1 MSVTVNT
8 TAANSV
14 SVTVNN
20 GPSISFTSTS
30 SSVAVTSSTPS
41 SISVTEK
48 GPKGDTGA
56 TGPQGPTGATGP
68 AGADGKSYTISCVD
82 GDNSDEEKI
91 RLTDNDG
98 TTDDVVLE
106 AGTGLSIARSGD
118 KITFTNTVTDTD
130 TVLTSEQVQD
140 IVGAMFTGN
149 TETRIS
155 ATYEDSDGTI
165 DLVVDDMTA
174 DTQLTTEQVQ
184 DIVGAMLT
192 GNTETRISVTY
203 EDSDGTIDFVVDDMT
218 ANTQLSTEEVQDIVG
233 AMFSSN
239 TETRIS
245 ATYDDSD
252 GTIDLVVDDMTA
264 DTQLSTEQVQ
274 DIVGAMFSGNTETRI
289 SATYEDS
296 DGTIDLV
303 VDAIPVD
310 LTSDG
315 AGTIH
320 ANNVPTLNQSTT
332 GNAATATALATAR
345 AINGVNFDG
354 TAAITVTAAGS
365 TLSDTVPVS
374 KGGTGATTLASNSV
388 LTGTGTSAIT
398 AESNLAFDGNTLTIT
413 GQRKIASP
421 TGAGQFYGDTVQFG
435 SGPSGSDGDIEQ
447 GKLYYLDSSQQWE
460 ETNANAAASAT
471 GMIALAIVDDSARF
485 LVKGLAR
492 HASFAG
498 FTTGDVLYVSGTA
511 AGITKTAP
519 TGSGD
524 IVRIVGYCTDG
535 GNREIYFDPSKNWI
549 ELS

>member
-218 ANTQLSTEEVQDIVG
+218 A
-233 AMFSSN
+233 
-239 TETRIS
+239 
-245 ATYDDSD
+245 
-252 GTIDLVVDDMTA
+252 

-460 ETNANAAASAT
+460 EADADAAASAT
-471 GMIALAIVDDSARF
+471 GMLALAIVDDSARF

-492 HASFAG
+492 HSTFAG

-535 GNREIYFDPSKNWI
+535 TNREIYFDPSKDWI

>member
-1 MSVTVNT
+1 MSVSVST
-8 TAANSV
+8 TAANQVSVSVDGTTQLSFTTQESSV
-14 SVTVNN
+14 SVTE
-20 GPSISFTSTS
+20 
-30 SSVAVTSSTPS
+30 AAA
-41 SISVTEK
+41 ISVTVSEK

-56 TGPQGPTGATGP
+56 TGAQGPTGATGP

-218 ANTQLSTEEVQDIVG
+218 ANTQLSNEEVQDIVG
-233 AMFSSN
+233 AMF
-239 TETRIS
+239 T
-245 ATYDDSD
+245 
-252 GTIDLVVDDMTA
+252 
-264 DTQLSTEQVQ
+264 
-274 DIVGAMFSGNTETRI
+274 GNTETRI
-289 SATYEDS
+289 SATYQDS

-320 ANNVPTLNQSTT
+320 ANNVPTLNQNTT
-332 GNAATATALATAR
+332 
-345 AINGVNFDG
+345 G
-354 TAAITVTAAGS
+354 TAAGLSS
-365 TLSDTVPVS
+365 TLAVS
-374 KGGTGATTLASNSV
+374 SGGTGATTLTANGV
-388 LTGTGTSAIT
+388 LTGNGTGAIT
-398 AESNLAFDGNTLTIT
+398 GESNLVFDGSTLTIT
-413 GQRKIASP
+413 GQRQIVSP
-421 TGAGQFYGDTVQFG
+421 TGSGQFYGDTVQFG
-435 SGPSGSDGDIEQ
+435 SGPSGVDGDIEQ
-447 GKLYYLDSSQQWE
+447 GKLYYLDSSKQWE
-460 ETNANAAASAT
+460 ETDADAAASAT
-471 GMIALAIVDDSARF
+471 GMLALAIVDDSARF

-492 HASFAG
+492 HSSFAG

-535 GNREIYFDPSKNWI
+535 SNREIYFDPSKDWV